1 MSSAASSTNG
11 SLFFIAILVIVILLR
26 IRRVINGTR
35 VSLSRTIGY
44 SLYYVVFAALFL
56 SGSFFIGI
64 PKEFFVIYPVLFL
77 ASFYSAYNIARK
89 RLVFWKLSDGTIY
102 SKGGLAVYI
111 TYIVGLVARI
121 VIGYIYIGPDF
132 LFTTTPA
139 QSLSGTAIIATL
151 ATDLILVFGAGL
163 LFGRNMQILR
173 RYFAFKSG
181 KETIPELDTGHS

>member
-111 TYIVGLVARI
+111 TYIVGLIARI

-173 RYFAFKSG
+173 RYFAFMSG

>member
-11 SLFFIAILVIVILLR
+11 SLFFIAILVIIILLR

-77 ASFYSAYNIARK
+77 ASFYSAYSIARK

-111 TYIVGLVARI
+111 TYIVGLIARI

>member
-77 ASFYSAYNIARK
+77 ASFYSAYSFARK

-111 TYIVGLVARI
+111 TYIVGLIARI